1 MDIDDPVFYIQRFQ
15 ELRHTPGAGHLA
27 LCLDAAVPVRTFGER
42 FLGLRLC
49 ASRKEVNHE
58 FPKHTMRQHGQEG
71 HHRQAK
77 VRADVGSLHPAK
89 DGRMTHRIQRRTVDP
104 WVEATDV
111 DVRDL
116 SSFDDHLM
124 VVSDGLRAPSEDS
137 FLQFEEFDEV
147 QV

>member
-1 MDIDDPVFYIQRFQ
+1 MPVIWR
-15 ELRHTPGAGHLA
+15 
-27 LCLDAAVPVRTFGER
+27 
-42 FLGLRLC
+42 C
-49 ASRKEVNHE
+49 ASMWLYQQERSVNGFWDSVSVQAVRLVNHE

-77 VRADVGSLHPAK
+77 VRADIGSLHPAK

-111 DVRDL
+111 DVTDL